1 VVQRETVVCM
11 FRRSR
16 AEEIAGFFALP
27 IATNEVAVFYLGVSG
42 LVART
47 ASHAVLFDPAGF
59 LKDDEITALKGVN
72 LLLFTHNHLDH
83 FSAGKT
89 QALFRATGASVLAE
103 AKVAATLKGKIPAD
117 KLVSAESGK
126 NYTFGDVSASTILGV
141 HRGPIMLYQV
151 KLDGVSLFHAGD
163 SGYVSLKDYPSDVAF
178 LPTGRMSPTASP
190 ENAYKMTV
198 DLKPDVAV
206 AVHGSGK
213 QKREFEAKV
222 KEGLPQT
229 SVLIL
234 EPFTS
239 KKIVLL
245 N

>member
-1 VVQRETVVCM
+1 MVQNETVVCM

-16 AEEIAGFFALP
+16 AEEIAEFFALP
-27 IATNEVAVFYLGVSG
+27 LGKNEVAVFYLGVSG
-42 LVART
+42 IIART
-47 ASHAVLFDPAGF
+47 ASLAVLFDPAGF
-59 LKDDEITALKGVN
+59 LKHDEVTALKGVN
-72 LLLFTHNHLDH
+72 LLLFTHSHLDH
-83 FSAGKT
+83 FNAGKT
-89 QALFRATGASVLAE
+89 KALYNATGAPVLAE
-103 AKVAATLKGKIPAD
+103 AKVAAKLKGKIPAD

-126 NYTFGDVSASTILGV
+126 TYTFGDVTASAVVGV

-151 KLDGVSLFHAGD
+151 KLGGVALFHAGD
-163 SGYVSLKDYPSDVAF
+163 SGYVSLKGYPSDVAF

-190 ENAYKMTV
+190 ENAYKMAV

-206 AVHGSGK
+206 AVHGSGG
-213 QKREFEAKV
+213 QKREFEAKA

-239 KKIVLL
+239 KTIVLL